1 VIVRCLIKLICIWS
15 LFVLVQPIC
24 YNLWYGY
31 SKYMRQETN
40 IMVVNFGSD
49 VTYAKYNSF
58 A

>member
-1 VIVRCLIKLICIWS
+1 MSYQINLYLVIVC
-15 LFVLVQPIC
+15 LVQPIC